1 MYKFY
6 QCIICNTEGL
16 WNTLRVS
23 AKKKKTMKRNKQ
35 SKTKNKWLIK
45 ASSESVITRIVKS
58 V

>member
-23 AKKKKTMKRNKQ
+23 AKKKENKEAKQ
-35 SKTKNKWLIK
+35 TKQNKK
-45 ASSESVITRIVKS
+45 QMAN
-58 V
+58 

>member
-23 AKKKKTMKRNKQ
+23 AKKKKKKKENYEAKQTKQNKKQ
-35 SKTKNKWLIK
+35 MAN
-45 ASSESVITRIVKS
+45 
-58 V
+58 